1 MLIKVEQLS
10 YLQVLHD
17 LSMQVEEGDWVTI
30 IGKSGSGKSTLLKLI
45 AGLISPTSGHI
56 YYQGQDITDLDPIKL
71 RQSVSY
77 CYQQPVL
84 FGETVADNLNFPFK
98 IRHQQPQHDQLVASL
113 QSVQLPAEFLT
124 KKITEL
130 SGGEKQRVAMIRNLL
145 FHPKVV
151 LLDEV
156 TAGLDEESKQAVHQ
170 FLVKAHQNGTTFIQV
185 THEIDEIANAEQKLV
200 LENGGLH
207 HEELSR

>member
-1 MLIKVEQLS
+1 
-10 YLQVLHD
+10 
-17 LSMQVEEGDWVTI
+17 
-30 IGKSGSGKSTLLKLI
+30 
-45 AGLISPTSGHI
+45 
-56 YYQGQDITDLDPIKL
+56 
-71 RQSVSY
+71 
-77 CYQQPVL
+77 
-84 FGETVADNLNFPFK
+84 
-98 IRHQQPQHDQLVASL
+98 
-113 QSVQLPAEFLT
+113 
-124 KKITEL
+124 
-130 SGGEKQRVAMIRNLL
+130 MIRNLL